1 MFITQSRHN
10 RNAVG
15 VRHGFDMVDGE
26 GLGIVVTQTT
36 RFDPTRMRQRFIYW
50 LELAADE
57 MAKQVRVQL
66 KEAGFDIDENPGV
79 IIAGRAVSGRE
90 YYKQKAIALMPF
102 DEMSTKIRSVVA
114 NWAIAGGP
122 KKKSAL
128 ETYGMMAATMYLS
141 YVMPWVMLSYTLYSM
156 FGKKKK
162 KPRMGIPWDDIYT
175 KALPFAQESVV
186 TEESNKIIEEA
197 QQTQQLRT
205 ETMEKRSQ
213 EAVLFK
219 LPEGITAIRR
229 GALVMALKGG
239 PVEKRLDMQ
248 K

>member
-1 MFITQSRHN
+1 
-10 RNAVG
+10 
-15 VRHGFDMVDGE
+15 
-26 GLGIVVTQTT
+26 
-36 RFDPTRMRQRFIYW
+36 
-50 LELAADE
+50 
-57 MAKQVRVQL
+57 
-66 KEAGFDIDENPGV
+66 
-79 IIAGRAVSGRE
+79 
-90 YYKQKAIALMPF
+90 
-102 DEMSTKIRSVVA
+102 
-114 NWAIAGGP
+114 
-122 KKKSAL
+122 
-128 ETYGMMAATMYLS
+128 MMAATMYLS